1 MWLQRARAALAVVTL
16 AVGVAGTAVAVGENR
31 PPPPV
36 RAAAATC
43 LTVGPYRAPEP
54 GSAGLPSGLTLCPS
68 GPVTVAEPG
77 TVLDG
82 WDVRGGI
89 VVEAPGVVVR
99 RSRITGDGTTPYGV
113 RTAGEGTVRVE
124 DTTLTG
130 DFPDA
135 AIGDARWTAERIEIT
150 GVTHDGALLGPGTR
164 LRNSVVRSFTPAP
177 GAEADALV
185 LAGDDVTVEDNRVEP
200 GPGAG
205 SAVRV
210 VAARDGSAVVRG
222 NVLGGGRYTVHED
235 AGGPSGLRITDN
247 RFRRDALLAPLRVSA
262 SALLA
267 DNRFDDGRPV
277 PADGGDTPGR
287 PGRVGVADPD
297 PAD

>member
-1 MWLQRARAALAVVTL
+1 MWQQRARRVLAVATI
-16 AVGVAGTAVAVGENR
+16 VAATAVALADGG

-36 RAAAATC
+36 PAAVVTCRA
-43 LTVGPYRAPEP
+43 VGPYRAPEP
-54 GSAGLPSGLTLCPS
+54 GSAGLPPGLTLCPT
-68 GPVTVAEPG
+68 GPVTVVEPG
-77 TVLDG
+77 AVLDG

-99 RSRITGDGTTPYGV
+99 RSRITGNGTTPYGV
-113 RTAGEGTVRVE
+113 RTSGDGTVRVE

-130 DFPDA
+130 DFPEA

-150 GVTHDGALLGPGTR
+150 GVTHDGARLGPGTR
-164 LRNSVVRSFTPAP
+164 LRNSVVRSFTPASGTEP
-177 GAEADALV
+177 DALV
-185 LAGDDVTVEDNRVEP
+185 LTGDDVTVEDNRVEP
-200 GPGAG
+200 GPAAG

-210 VAARDGSAVVRG
+210 AAAPDGSAVVRG

-235 AGGPSGLRITDN
+235 GSGPGDLRITGN
-247 RFRRDALLAPLRVSA
+247 RFRRDALLGSLRVSP
-262 SALLA
+262 SAVLA

-277 PADGGDTPGR
+277 RADGGDTPGR